1 MPIPTGGAWPPPEHA
16 PAYRSYLDWDAWHV
30 GSPDKLRDVYA
41 GRGYQDQSL
50 PPSMRQRRYPGQA
63 AGGVVG
69 RFSRWLWGAPPPS
82 TATDGRLHVPLPA
95 DLASTSARLLFAEP
109 PKLSSVNPDI
119 QHRLDDLV
127 EDGLHQ
133 TLLHA
138 ADAAS
143 TLGDVYLRPV
153 IDQEVSKQAILDV
166 VHADGAIPVIRWGRL
181 LEVTFW
187 SQVARSGHSV
197 YRLLEHHDV
206 VNRAGRITYA
216 LHQGDQD
223 SLGRAVPYA
232 ELPSTAYLAGLV
244 DAEGS
249 QPTGLDRLDVVRVP
263 NDGPQRTWRTNPSL
277 RFHGRSDF
285 DGNEQLFD
293 RLDDCWTSWMQDLR
307 IARGRI
313 VVPSYMMQSSGA
325 GMGATFDATR
335 EVFTEI
341 NAAPGSGTTNPI
353 TPIQFNIRHVEHQA
367 TADAITQVVLRHAGL
382 SAQTLGMQGGDAA
395 VTATEI
401 QARERQ
407 SFTTRGARIQAWRPA
422 IAEAIKLLLAVEA
435 AQLGSRVPADR
446 PAVEFGDSVSEAPET
461 TARTLQ
467 LLTAAEA
474 VSYDT
479 RVRMVHPEWT
489 DDQVEAEVLRIRDAS
504 AISVQNPDTYAGG
517 PAPVTDPTADP
528 SGSPDDTPP
537 VDPANPGAGR

>member
-50 PPSMRQRRYPGQA
+50 PPSMRQRRYPGTT
-63 AGGVVG
+63 AGGVLG

-109 PKLSSVNPDI
+109 PQLSHTNPEI
-119 QHRLDDLV
+119 QARLDDLV

-133 TLLHA
+133 NLLHA

-153 IDQEVSKQAILDV
+153 IDLEVSKQALLDV

-187 SQVARSGHSV
+187 SQVGHVGQSV

-206 VNRAGRITYA
+206 VSGAGRITYA

-223 SLGRAVPYA
+223 TLGRAVPYA
-232 ELPSTAYLAGLV
+232 DLASTAYLADLV

-263 NDGPQRTWRTNPSL
+263 NDGPQRTWRTHSVL

-285 DGNEQLFD
+285 DGNEQMFD

-313 VVPSYMMQSSGA
+313 VVPSYMMQSNGA
-325 GMGATFDATR
+325 GLGAIWDATR

-341 NAAPGSGTTNPI
+341 NAAPGQAATNPI
-353 TPIQFNIRHVEHQA
+353 TPIQFSIRHAEHQA
-367 TADAITQVVLRHAGL
+367 TADAITQLVLRHAGL

-446 PAVEFGDSVSEAPET
+446 PDVEFGDSVSEAPET

-479 RVRMVHPEWT
+479 RVRMVHPEW
-489 DDQVEAEVLRIRDAS
+489 DDAKVEAEVLRIRDAS
-504 AISVQNPDTYAGG
+504 AITVQDPDTYTGG
-517 PAPVTDPTADP
+517 PVPADP
-528 SGSPDDTPP
+528 SSGTDDIPPADPD
-537 VDPANPGAGR
+537 AGR